1 MNSIVLAVMMI
12 GFVGFLA
19 YLAYDTWLDV
29 KKNKAG

>member
-1 MNSIVLAVMMI
+1 MNSILLAVMMI

-29 KKNKAG
+29 KKSH